1 MYALYRF
8 DVHEVWKTCK
18 LVWAGDA
25 EDKIYAFSFHPKLY
39 EQMRSSRT
47 SHSNLAS
54 GVYLN
59 ATQLKTHHTP
69 ITRKPPMADCTS

>member
-25 EDKIYAFSFHPKLY
+25 EDK
-39 EQMRSSRT
+39 RT
-47 SHSNLAS
+47 HFGDVTILTCRYDGAQFR
-54 GVYLN
+54 VT
-59 ATQLKTHHTP
+59 A
-69 ITRKPPMADCTS
+69 ADLGLSER